1 LAARADTRH
10 GPDDPRRRDSTAWQS
25 AGAPERPRRPVQRS
39 AFSASQ
45 LSGRPIQGKIE
56 AFATWRDIA
65 GRMEHEQ
72 PVTGLR
78 ERINELYNGA
88 SRRSRGFRWS
98 LLAFDGITILYF
110 VVASVFH
117 HVDDM
122 HLLEEAIGIV
132 YLLEFSARLY
142 ISSERVRHLF
152 HPAGLADLIV
162 IVSLLAPSLAENFS
176 FLRVIRAL
184 RLLRSYHMI
193 RNLRE
198 QSRFVRIHE
207 DVIFSVVNLLVFI
220 FVITAV
226 VYVTQVDSNPQIK
239 DYFDALYFTV
249 ATLTTT
255 GFGDVTLVGTGGHI
269 LAVLIMI
276 FGISLFLR
284 LIQTIFRPGK
294 VRYECP
300 VCGLNRHDADAVHCK
315 HCGQVLH
322 ITTEGAD

>member
-1 LAARADTRH
+1 MNAKQA
-10 GPDDPRRRDSTAWQS
+10 GSPDSLNRLYRFID
-25 AGAPERPRRPVQRS
+25 
-39 AFSASQ
+39 
-45 LSGRPIQGKIE
+45 
-56 AFATWRDIA
+56 
-65 GRMEHEQ
+65 
-72 PVTGLR
+72 
-78 ERINELYNGA
+78 ELYNG
-88 SRRSRGFRWS
+88 SSGRSRYFRWS
-98 LLAFDGITILYF
+98 LLAFDTVTILYF
-110 VVASVFH
+110 VIASFFH
-117 HVDDM
+117 HVDEL
-122 HLLEEAIGIV
+122 HVVEEAIGV
-132 YLLEFSARLY
+132 AYLLEFAARLY
-142 ISSERVRHLF
+142 ISRQRLHAIFNPV
-152 HPAGLADLIV
+152 GLADLIV
-162 IVSLLAPSLAENFS
+162 IASLLAPSLAENFS

-193 RNLRE
+193 KTLRR
-198 QSRFVRIHE
+198 QSHYVRVHE

-226 VYVTQVDSNPQIK
+226 VYVTQVGSNPQIR

-300 VCGLNRHDADAVHCK
+300 VCGLNRHDSDAVHCK
-315 HCGQVLH
+315 HCGTVLH
-322 ITTEGAD
+322 ITTEGSD